1 MHKKAFKMNYHK
13 CSICDL
19 DEYELLDVHRI
30 KEGEEYSFQ
39 NCICLCCNCHR
50 KHHTGLIQI
59 FSKNYSTSGF
69 ILNYQDELGVIQ
81 MKMI

>member
-13 CSICDL
+13 CSICGID
-19 DEYELLDVHRI
+19 DYELLDVHRI
-30 KEGEEYSFQ
+30 REGEEYSIQ

-50 KHHTGLIQI
+50 KHHTKVIQI
-59 FSKNYSTSGF
+59 FSKNYSTGGF
-69 ILNYQDELGVIQ
+69 ILNYQDEFGENQ